1 MKFTQLHATG
11 SDETAPYSVTEFKA
25 KTVGEFIN
33 EVLDSHKGDWG
44 YFHVSHP
51 NLRGYKC
58 EYRYGKIVSPISE
71 NANKYEIE
79 SVESSGGWSRMDYF
93 IKVKL

>member
-33 EVLDSHKGDWG
+33 EVLESYKGDWG
-44 YFHVSHP
+44 DFYVSNP
-51 NLRGYKC
+51 NFRAHC
-58 EYRYGKIVSPISE
+58 EYRYGKIVSPISD
-71 NANKYEIE
+71 NANEYEIE
-79 SVESSGGWSRMDYF
+79 SVTSSGGWSRMDYF
-93 IKVKL
+93 IKVKI